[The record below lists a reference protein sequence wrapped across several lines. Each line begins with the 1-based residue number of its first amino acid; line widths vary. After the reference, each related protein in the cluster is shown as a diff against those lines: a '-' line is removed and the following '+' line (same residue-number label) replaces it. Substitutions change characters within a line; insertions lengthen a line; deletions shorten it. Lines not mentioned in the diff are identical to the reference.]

1 MSIGDLKPW
10 EPEETVG
17 TIWHRFVTGVD
28 ERASFPDAAV
38 HLEDM
43 ATRLGV
49 LFRALGGAQGTDIVP
64 AAVSISRHRMSR
76 FRRLGMAGEEIERTT
91 YDGETLAL
99 PSLIDLFP
107 DKSDNANLY
116 LWLAAMGAFVPPLEP
131 SGQADLLAHDIAVLR
146 SALAGVRATLKAC
159 PGLKPIYKRLC
170 SATLFLRRKMQR
182 PPLEADM
189 EAVIRAA
196 LGDNTEL
203 SESAR
208 QLSLLMADNEPYLP
222 FSDPPRNYRSP
233 EPVPLWIE
241 RCPHPAPCRGPV
253 RDPDQSSGGSRA
265 EGQNKRKKAERRN
278 PSEAK
283 RRDSLILHRF
293 ETILS
298 WTQFL
303 NINRRVEDSDP
314 DSARRAADDQEELG
328 LAEVEQ
334 RPATKLAFDLDMAP
348 QDIDR
353 IHLSGEHLF
362 PEWDYRARTYRQNGC
377 RVLFSD
383 ATAPEMDAPPF
394 IDALTR
400 RRINAVKRR
409 FEALRPKRAI
419 LPRQVDGDDL
429 DMDALVRSLVD
440 IQASG
445 EGSDRIYRRIVNAE
459 RDLAVATLIDVS
471 RSTEAVVEERPVI
484 EIAREALTAFGHG
497 LQATGDVHAI
507 YAFSSLRADKVFM
520 NRCKAFDEPMNVA
533 VERRI
538 AGLRPGFY
546 TRLGAAIRFVSK
558 QLAERAAERRLL
570 LIITDGKPNDID
582 HYEGRFGF
590 EDTRMAVIEARR
602 LGHAVFGVA
611 IDAKARQ
618 YVPHLFGRGAYAM
631 ISRAESL
638 PGALPLLYRQL
649 VN

>member
-17 TIWHRFVTGVD
+17 TIWHRFVIGVD
-28 ERASFPDAAV
+28 ARASFPDAAV
-38 HLEDM
+38 RLEDM
-43 ATRLGV
+43 ATRIGI
-49 LFRALGGAQGTDIVP
+49 LFRALGGPQGTDILP
-64 AAVSISRHRMSR
+64 AAASISRHRMSR
-76 FRRLGMAGEEIERTT
+76 FRRLGVPGEPVKRATF
-91 YDGETLAL
+91 DGETLSL
-99 PSLIDLFP
+99 PSQIDLLP
-107 DKSDNANLY
+107 DKSDNGNLY
-116 LWLAAMGAFVPPLEP
+116 LWLAAMAAYVPPIEP
-131 SGQADLLAHDIAVLR
+131 IGQTNPIARDIAALR

-159 PGLKPIYKRLC
+159 PGLECVYGRLC
-170 SATLFLRRKMQR
+170 EATLSVRRRTKR

-189 EAVIRAA
+189 ETVIRAA
-196 LGDNTEL
+196 LGDDAEL
-203 SESAR
+203 SDSAR
-208 QLSLLMADNEPYLP
+208 QLSAIVADEELCRSFP
-222 FSDPPRNYRSP
+222 DAPRNYHSP
-233 EPVPLWIE
+233 EPVPLWVE
-241 RCPHPAPCRGPV
+241 RCPPLAPQKNSAH
-253 RDPDQSSGGSRA
+253 DPDQPGGDTHG
-265 EGQNKRKKAERRN
+265 EGGNRRKKAERRTS
-278 PSEAK
+278 SEAN

-303 NINRRVEDSDP
+303 NINRKVEDSDP
-314 DSARRAADDQEELG
+314 ESARRAADDQEALG
-328 LAEVEQ
+328 LAEVQQ

-353 IHLSGEHLF
+353 IRLSGEHLF
-362 PEWDYRARTYRQNGC
+362 PEWDYRARTYRRDGC

-383 ATAPEMDAPPF
+383 AVPNETGPLPFVDAS
-394 IDALTR
+394 TR
-400 RRINAVKRR
+400 RRIKAVKRR

-419 LPRQVDGDDL
+419 LPRQVDGDEL

-484 EIAREALTAFGHG
+484 EIAREALAAFGHG
-497 LQATGDVHAI
+497 LQATGDAHAI
-507 YAFSSLRADKVFM
+507 YAFSSLRADKVFV
-520 NRCKAFDEPMNVA
+520 NCCKGFDEPMGVA

-538 AGLRPGFY
+538 ASLRPGFY
-546 TRLGAAIRFVSK
+546 TRLGPAIRFVAK
-558 QLAERAAERRLL
+558 QLAKRDAERRLL

-582 HYEGRFGF
+582 HYEGRFGL
-590 EDTRMAVIEARR
+590 EDTRMAVIEAQR
-602 LGHAVFGVA
+602 LGQAVFGVA
-611 IDAKARQ
+611 IDARARQ
-618 YVPHLFGRGAYAM
+618 YVPRLFGRAGYAV

>member
-1 MSIGDLKPW
+1 MSIGELKPW

-17 TIWHRFVTGVD
+17 TIWHHFVSGVD
-28 ERASFPDAAV
+28 ERPNFPNAAV
-38 HLEDM
+38 RLEDM
-43 ATRLGV
+43 ATRIGV
-49 LFRALGGAQGTDIVP
+49 LFRALGGPQGTHIVP
-64 AAVSISRHRMSR
+64 AAASISRHRTSR
-76 FRRLGMAGEEIERTT
+76 FRRLGMQGEMIERATF
-91 YDGETLAL
+91 DGETLAL
-99 PSLIDLFP
+99 PSTIDLFP
-107 DKSDNANLY
+107 DRSDNGNLY
-116 LWLAAMGAFVPPLEP
+116 LWLTAMAAFVPSLEP
-131 SGQADLLAHDIAVLR
+131 KGQTDLLAHDIAVLR
-146 SALAGVRATLKAC
+146 SALAGVRATLDGC
-159 PGLKPIYKRLC
+159 PGLKPIYERLC
-170 SATLFLRRKMQR
+170 TATLSLRRSMDQ

-196 LGDNTEL
+196 LGDNAEL
-203 SESAR
+203 SGRTR
-208 QLSLLMADNEPYLP
+208 QLYEIIVDNKPYFP
-222 FSDPPRNYRSP
+222 ISDPPRNYRSP
-233 EPVPLWIE
+233 EPVSLWIE
-241 RCPHPAPCRGPV
+241 RSPPLAPCRGPV
-253 RDPDQSSGGSRA
+253 RDPDQSSESSRA
-265 EGQNKRKKAERRN
+265 EVRNKRKKAKRRN
-278 PSEAK
+278 PSEAN

-314 DSARRAADDQEELG
+314 DTARRAADDQEELG
-328 LAEVEQ
+328 FAEVEP

-362 PEWDYRARTYRQNGC
+362 PEWDYRARIYRQDGC
-377 RVLFSD
+377 RVLFSN
-383 ATAPEMDAPPF
+383 TSAPETDAPSYV
-394 IDALTR
+394 DALTR

-419 LPRQVDGDDL
+419 LPRQIDGDDL

-471 RSTEAVVEERPVI
+471 RSTESVVEERPVI
-484 EIAREALTAFGHG
+484 EIAREALTALGHG
-497 LQATGDVHAI
+497 LQATGDAHAI
-507 YAFSSLRADKVFM
+507 YAFSSLRADKVFV
-520 NRCKAFDEPMNVA
+520 NRCKDFDEPMSLA
-533 VERRI
+533 VKRRI
-538 AGLRPGFY
+538 AHLQPGFY

-558 QLAERAAERRLL
+558 QLAERVAERRLL

-582 HYEGRFGF
+582 HYEGRFGL
-590 EDTRMAVIEARR
+590 EDTRMAVIEARH

-611 IDAKARQ
+611 IDTKARQ
-618 YVPHLFGRGAYAM
+618 YVPRLFGRGVYAI
-631 ISRAESL
+631 ISRTESL